1 MFFQNKRKT
10 FFWECDFHLCKY
22 HAIPWVISRS
32 SNNHLMFNRRCQG
45 SDCLAA
51 GGWDLSTLEP
61 FSFGALCQHRVLH
74 RFGRGR
80 PSNSLVQISVL
91 RQGRKHRQCDPIW
104 LGEGNIHW
112 TGIHTVSSIQSLIRP
127 LQFQQRVLY
136 HLQCIYMYMYIYI
149 YMIIHLY
156 ISFILNN
163 SILSNWLCFLQQ
175 THICFTHVHCISW
188 VLQNAPNPNSKYWV
202 KLWMRA
208 LRVPPSSPSCFAFS
222 TASCGDHVHIQHQ

>member
-1 MFFQNKRKT
+1 MGAIPSSPPPLDNRSHPVPSHLRSSIFSEISLASMDWNSAPPRTLTGKMGRWDVLTQTLLIVALRRSGSPCSSKYDHICIYIYVYVY
-10 FFWECDFHLCKY
+10 CDFHLCKY

-136 HLQCIYMYMYIYI
+136 HL
-149 YMIIHLY
+149 H
-156 ISFILNN
+156 
-163 SILSNWLCFLQQ
+163 W
-175 THICFTHVHCISW
+175 
-188 VLQNAPNPNSKYWV
+188 
-202 KLWMRA
+202 
-208 LRVPPSSPSCFAFS
+208 
-222 TASCGDHVHIQHQ
+222 